1 MATSLTSAPISGG
14 LKKGELSF
22 PKCSNSRKMNGNS
35 MMMKSNRLVMNRK
48 LVVRAEHSNDRGRG
62 GADFV
67 AGFFLGGAV
76 CGTLAYI
83 FAPQAGLILRVPEKT
98 SRKASALANMIH
110 IRRVLLNEDEYGFR
124 KPRRPIYYEEEDGLE
139 KTRQILNAKLR
150 QLNAAIDNVSS
161 RLRGV
166 NNVPPIPVE
175 PDSEVEATK

>member
-1 MATSLTSAPISGG
+1 MCSLLFLCSYLGG
-14 LKKGELSF
+14 LQKGELSL
-22 PKCSNSRKMNGNS
+22 PKCSNSWKMNGNS
-35 MMMKSNRLVMNRK
+35 MMMKSNCLVMNRK
-48 LVVRAEHSNDRGRG
+48 FVVRAKYSNDRGRG

-83 FAPQAGLILRVPEKT
+83 FAPQ
-98 SRKASALANMIH
+98 
-110 IRRVLLNEDEYGFR
+110 IRRVLLNEDELGFR
-124 KPRRPIYYEEEDGLE
+124 RPRRPIYYEEEDGLE

-161 RLRGV
+161 RLRGG

-175 PDSEVEATK
+175 PDSEVEATA